1 MKDQIIKV
9 LLYETNKI
17 GKLKACIRG
26 IVDGLRMKEYD
37 FPPENVSTN
46 SDE

>member
-1 MKDQIIKV
+1 MKDHVIKV
-9 LLYETNKI
+9 LLYETNKFE
-17 GKLKACIRG
+17 KLKACIRG

-37 FPPENVSTN
+37 FPPENVLTN